1 MKKTNELEY
10 YEERKN
16 WDFDK
21 YEIESECLTNWDLYE
36 ILRKVTDK
44 NSKILDLGTAGGEK
58 VLKYFPDCAEILGTD
73 LSTNMIETAKKNLK
87 ESGKNNIHFKVMDN
101 LKMDVPDE
109 YFDVVVARHTV
120 TDPVQIYK
128 CLKTGGYLLIRGVD
142 KADCLKLKLLFNR
155 GQGYNDKEPISII
168 DYKNVINAGFKDVEL
183 VPIHVREYFS
193 SVEKFKRF
201 LKDVPILDD
210 FSEEELTHH
219 KKQFDEHDNELLNQY
234 IKGNTHNGKIQLL
247 RRYYGISAKK

>member
-1 MKKTNELEY
+1 MEKTNELEY

-36 ILRKVTDK
+36 ILRKVANKD
-44 NSKILDLGTAGGEK
+44 SRILDLGTGGGEK
-58 VLKYFPDCAEILGTD
+58 VINCFPDCAEILGTD
-73 LSTNMIETAKKNLK
+73 LSPNMIETANNNLK
-87 ESGKNNIHFKVMDN
+87 KSGRKNIHFKEMDN
-101 LKMDVPDE
+101 LKMDVPDN

-142 KADCLKLKLLFNR
+142 KADCLNLKLLFGR
-155 GQGYNDKEPISII
+155 GQGISDKEPISII
-168 DYKNVINAGFKDVEL
+168 DYKNVINAGFKDAEL

-193 SVEKFKRF
+193 DVEKFKEF

-210 FSEEELTHH
+210 FSEERMTHH
-219 KKQFDEHDNELLNQY
+219 KEEFDENDNELLEKY
-234 IKGNTHNGKIQLL
+234 IKENTHDGKTLLL
-247 RRYYGISAKK
+247 RRYYGISARK

>member
-1 MKKTNELEY
+1 MKVNEYEY
-10 YEERKN
+10 YNNLAN
-16 WDFDK
+16 WSFDDINC
-21 YEIESECLTNWDLYE
+21 EIENFTNWIYE
-36 ILRKVTDK
+36 DEIKKLSNKH
-44 NSKILDLGTAGGEK
+44 SKFLDLGIATGEK

-73 LSTNMIETAKKNLK
+73 LSPSMIETAKKNLK

-101 LKMDVPDE
+101 LKMDVPDD

-120 TDPVQIYK
+120 TDPMQIYK

-155 GQGYNDKEPISII
+155 GQGLADKEPISII
-168 DYKNVINAGFKDVEL
+168 DYKNVINAGFKDAEL

-193 SVEKFKRF
+193 SVEKFKDF

-219 KKQFDEHDNELLNQY
+219 KNQFDEHDNELLNQY